1 MVLANFIKQNK
12 NATPTI
18 INMQIARSG
27 LCRDLLKNTRS
38 SLKMKLKLLPEL
50 EVMSE
55 GLCILATEYYLL
67 NVLLNL
73 DLLISY
79 LPIIF

>member
-12 NATPTI
+12 NATPTL

-38 SLKMKLKLLPEL
+38 SLKLLPEL

>member
-1 MVLANFIKQNK
+1 
-12 NATPTI
+12 
-18 INMQIARSG
+18 
-27 LCRDLLKNTRS
+27 
-38 SLKMKLKLLPEL
+38 MKLKLLPEL